1 MVRKV
6 RYVFFYVESLLKMSA
21 LFLDMNEGY
30 CVSFL
35 KTRVFQPD
43 IKGIRTNLPTI
54 LLLVAVLFFLFV
66 ARVIFSPLLPSIE
79 KNLDLSHVQAAS
91 FFLFITIG
99 YSVMIILSGFIASWI
114 SHRLTIL
121 LSLLIAVLATVLIAA
136 SSSSAGIRIG
146 LILLGIGAGLYPPSG
161 IPTITSLVEQK
172 DEGKVLALH
181 EIGPNLGLV
190 IAPIIVAFLLRAMS
204 WRWILVI
211 MSSLGLVIGTLFL
224 IFARGGEFHGEP
236 PVFYNASIILSRKS
250 FWVATCLLALGA
262 GASIGVYSIMPIYL
276 VAERGL
282 DQSLVNTLVGLSRVS
297 GLLVIFFVGA
307 LVDRV
312 GAQKFIFAVFLCSG
326 AVTMLMSV
334 KSQGVLIAAV
344 FVQPVLITCFFPA
357 FFTAASRIAPRR
369 VHNLTISFLLPIGY
383 SFAAGVL
390 PVLLGLL
397 GDRASFAFGFLVY
410 GIVLIAASTLPFFL
424 DLRADAEE

>member
-1 MVRKV
+1 MPAR
-6 RYVFFYVESLLKMSA
+6 FFYGE
-21 LFLDMNEGY
+21 EY

-43 IKGIRTNLPTI
+43 IKGIRRNLPTI
-54 LLLVAVLFFLFV
+54 TLLVAVLFFLFT

-79 KNLDLSHVQAAS
+79 KALALSHAQAAS
-91 FFLFITIG
+91 FFLVITIG
-99 YSVMIILSGFIASWI
+99 YSGMIIFSGFIASRI

-121 LSLLIAVLATVLIAA
+121 LSLLITVLATVLIAA
-136 SSSSAGIRIG
+136 SSSPVGIRVG

-181 EIGPNLGLV
+181 EIGPNLGMV
-190 IAPIIVAFLLRAMS
+190 IAPIIVAFLLRAFS
-204 WRWILVI
+204 WRLILVT
-211 MSSLGLVIGTLFL
+211 MSGMGLIIGILFFL
-224 IFARGGEFHGEP
+224 FARGGDFYGEP
-236 PVFYNASIILSRKS
+236 PVFSNASIILSRRS
-250 FWVATCLLALGA
+250 FWIATCLLALGA
-262 GASIGVYSIMPIYL
+262 GASIGVYSIMPTYL

-282 DQSLVNTLVGLSRVS
+282 DQSLVNMLVGISRVS

-312 GAQKFIFAVFLCSG
+312 GAQKFIFAVILCSG
-326 AVTMLMSV
+326 VFTLLMSV
-334 KSQGVLIAAV
+334 KSQRVLIAAV
-344 FVQPVLITCFFPA
+344 FVQPVLTTSFFPA

-369 VHNLTISFLLPIGY
+369 VHNITISFLLLIGY
-383 SFAAGVL
+383 GFAAGVL

-410 GIVLIAASTLPFFL
+410 GIVLILASTLPFFL
-424 DLRADAEE
+424 DLRGDA

>member
-1 MVRKV
+1 M
-6 RYVFFYVESLLKMSA
+6 EMLKMSA
-21 LFLDMNEGY
+21 RCLHKSEG
-30 CVSFL
+30 CLVNFL
-35 KTRVFQPD
+35 KTRVSKQD
-43 IKGIRTNLPTI
+43 IKGIRRNLPTI
-54 LLLVAVLFFLFV
+54 TLLVAVLFFLFV
-66 ARVIFSPLLPSIE
+66 ARIIYSPLLPSIE
-79 KNLDLSHVQAAS
+79 KNLDLSHAQAAS

-99 YSVMIILSGFIASWI
+99 FSGMIILSGFIASWI
-114 SHRLTIL
+114 SHRMTIL
-121 LSLLIAVLATVLIAA
+121 LSMLIAVPATVLIAA
-136 SSSSAGIRIG
+136 SSSSAGIRVG

-190 IAPIIVAFLLRAMS
+190 IAPIIVAFLLHAIS

-211 MSSLGLVIGTLFL
+211 VSSMGLIIGTLFL
-224 IFARGGEFHGEP
+224 IFARGGDFHGEP
-236 PVFYNASIILSRKS
+236 PVFYNASIILSRRS
-250 FWVATCLLALGA
+250 FWIATCLLAMGA
-262 GASIGVYSIMPIYL
+262 GASIGVYSIMPTYL

-312 GAQKFIFAVFLCSG
+312 GAQKFIFAVIFFSG
-326 AVTMLMSV
+326 VVTVLMSV

-344 FVQPVLITCFFPA
+344 FVQPVLITSFFPA

-390 PVLLGLL
+390 PVLLGIL
-397 GDRASFAFGFLVY
+397 GDRASFASGFLAY
-410 GIVLIAASTLPFFL
+410 GIVLIAASVLPFFL
-424 DLRADAEE
+424 DLREDEEE

>member
-1 MVRKV
+1 M
-6 RYVFFYVESLLKMSA
+6 
-21 LFLDMNEGY
+21 
-30 CVSFL
+30 
-35 KTRVFQPD
+35 PD
-43 IKGIRTNLPTI
+43 IKGIRKNLPTI
-54 LLLVAVLFFLFV
+54 LLLVAVLFCLFV

-79 KNLDLSHVQAAS
+79 ENLNLSHAQAAS
-91 FFLFITIG
+91 FFLLITIG

-121 LSLLIAVLATVLIAA
+121 LSLLIAVMATVLIAA
-136 SSSSAGIRIG
+136 STSSAGIRVG
-146 LILLGIGAGLYPPSG
+146 LIMLGIGAGLYPPSG
-161 IPTITSLVEQK
+161 IPTITSLVDHK

-190 IAPIIVAFLLRAMS
+190 IAPIIVAVLLPAVS

-211 MSSLGLVIGTLFL
+211 VSSMGIIVGTLFL

-236 PVFYNASIILSRKS
+236 PVFYNASIILSRRS
-250 FWVATCLLALGA
+250 FWIATCLLALGA
-262 GASIGVYSIMPIYL
+262 GASIGIYSIMPTYL

-326 AVTMLMSV
+326 MMTALMSV
-334 KSQGVLIAAV
+334 KPQGILIAAV

-357 FFTAASRIAPRR
+357 FFIAASRIAPRR

-383 SFAAGVL
+383 SFAAGVI

-397 GDRASFAFGFLVY
+397 GDRASFASGFLIY
-410 GIVLIAASTLPFFL
+410 GIILVAASILPFFL
-424 DLRADAEE
+424 VLSTGEEE

>member
-1 MVRKV
+1 M
-6 RYVFFYVESLLKMSA
+6 
-21 LFLDMNEGY
+21 
-30 CVSFL
+30 
-35 KTRVFQPD
+35 PD
-43 IKGIRTNLPTI
+43 IKGIRKNLPTI
-54 LLLVAVLFFLFV
+54 MLLVAVLFFLFV
-66 ARVIFSPLLPSIE
+66 ARVIFSPLLPTIE
-79 KNLDLSHVQAAS
+79 ENLDLSHAQAAS

-99 YSVMIILSGFIASWI
+99 FSIMIILSGFIASWI

-121 LSLLIAVLATVLIAA
+121 LSLLIAVMGTALIAA
-136 SSSSAGIRIG
+136 STSSVGIRVG
-146 LILLGIGAGLYPPSG
+146 LIMLGIGAGLYPPSG

-172 DEGKVLALH
+172 DEGKVLTLH

-190 IAPIIVAFLLRAMS
+190 IAPIIVAALLPAIS

-211 MSSLGLVIGTLFL
+211 VSSMGIIVGTLFFL
-224 IFARGGEFHGEP
+224 FARGGEFHGEP
-236 PVFYNASIILSRKS
+236 PVFYNASIILSRRS
-250 FWVATCLLALGA
+250 FWIATCLLALGA
-262 GASIGVYSIMPIYL
+262 GASIGVYSIMPTYL

-282 DQSLVNTLVGLSRVS
+282 DQGLVNTIVGLSRIS

-312 GAQKFIFAVFLCSG
+312 GAQRFIFAVILCSDVMT
-326 AVTMLMSV
+326 ALMSV
-334 KSQGVLIAAV
+334 KSQGVLIAVV
-344 FVQPVLITCFFPA
+344 FAQPVLITSFFPA

-397 GDRASFAFGFLVY
+397 GDRASFAFGFLIY
-410 GIVLIAASTLPFFL
+410 GILLVAASVLPFFL
-424 DLRADAEE
+424 DLMEDEEE

>member
-1 MVRKV
+1 V
-6 RYVFFYVESLLKMSA
+6 
-21 LFLDMNEGY
+21 
-30 CVSFL
+30 
-35 KTRVFQPD
+35 PD

-66 ARVIFSPLLPSIE
+66 ARIIFSPLLPSIE
-79 KNLDLSHVQAAS
+79 ENLDLNHAQAAS

-99 YSVMIILSGFIASWI
+99 YSIMNILSGFIASWI

-121 LSLLIAVLATVLIAA
+121 RSLLIAVMGTVLIAA
-136 SSSSAGIRIG
+136 STSSAGIRVG
-146 LILLGIGAGLYPPSG
+146 LIMLGVGAGLYPPSG
-161 IPTITSLVEQK
+161 IPTITSLVEQR

-181 EIGPNLGLV
+181 EIGPNLGLI
-190 IAPIIVAFLLRAMS
+190 IAPIIVAALLPSIS
-204 WRWILVI
+204 WRWILII
-211 MSSLGLVIGTLFL
+211 MSGMGIAVGTLFFL
-224 IFARGGEFHGEP
+224 FARGGEFHGEP
-236 PVFYNASIILSRKS
+236 PVFFNASIILSRRS
-250 FWVATCLLALGA
+250 FWIATCMLALGA
-262 GASIGVYSIMPIYL
+262 GASIGVYSIMPTYL

-282 DQSLVNTLVGLSRVS
+282 DQGLVNTIVGLSRIS

-307 LVDRV
+307 LVDKV
-312 GAQKFIFAVFLCSG
+312 GAQRFIFVVFLCSG
-326 AVTMLMSV
+326 VMTALMSV

-344 FVQPVLITCFFPA
+344 FAQPILITSFFPA

-390 PVLLGLL
+390 PVLFGLL

-410 GIVLIAASTLPFFL
+410 GILLVVASVLPFFL
-424 DLRADAEE
+424 DLREGEEE